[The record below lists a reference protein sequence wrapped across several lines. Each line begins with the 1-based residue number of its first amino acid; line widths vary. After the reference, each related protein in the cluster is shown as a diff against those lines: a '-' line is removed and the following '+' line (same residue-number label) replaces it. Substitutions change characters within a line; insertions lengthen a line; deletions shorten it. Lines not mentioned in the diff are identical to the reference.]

1 MQHLYSLAFGLTC
14 GLCHVIFYGAP
25 FEQAKAVSRA
35 FEFRKDLRM
44 TKFEICVSMTIR
56 TKYKTVSRAFE
67 IRKGF
72 VMKKFKIRVS
82 MTMRTKYFSPDFN
95 FLNLLLLGK

>member
-1 MQHLYSLAFGLTC
+1 MMCYAAPILACFWPDLRTVSRNFLPLFLLKKLYR
-14 GLCHVIFYGAP
+14 AP

-67 IRKGF
+67 FRK
-72 VMKKFKIRVS
+72 
-82 MTMRTKYFSPDFN
+82 DFI
-95 FLNLLLLGK
+95 